1 MFIEDFLSLRVSTIY
16 IVLENMSKII
26 NFSLGYHSIGLSAL
40 VIGSVTE
47 KCPIRNHNKIAD
59 ISEILQGRK
68 ITMADFCN
76 LG

>member
-1 MFIEDFLSLRVSTIY
+1 MFFKLEGKFNLYVF
-16 IVLENMSKII
+16 ENMSKSI
-26 NFSLGYHSIGLSAL
+26 NFPLGYHSIGLSAL